1 MEELRS
7 NKKEERKKVRQAKGP
22 EIQPDSKTG
31 EKLTPEK
38 RLELLLDEETFETRV
53 MDLLSEKEREIIEEL
68 ENKLGWKKL
77 PYKNLRSFID
87 WLNHPTDV
95 SEESKVI
102 NYLIKNAI
110 YKELQKIAPESG
122 YLKDL
127 VYPKGLPEPT
137 EEELKK
143 YNIK

>member
-7 NKKEERKKVRQAKGP
+7 NKKEGRKKVRQRKGP

-31 EKLTPEK
+31 EKLTPEE

-53 MDLLSEKEREIIEEL
+53 MDLFSEGEKKKIEEL
-68 ENKLGWKKL
+68 KNKLGWEKL
-77 PYKNLRSFID
+77 PYRNLPTFIY

-110 YKELQKIAPESG
+110 YKELQKIAPGSG

>member
-7 NKKEERKKVRQAKGP
+7 NKKEGRKKVRQAKGP

-53 MDLLSEKEREIIEEL
+53 MDLLSEKEREIIKEL
-68 ENKLGWKKL
+68 KNELGWEKL
-77 PYKNLRSFID
+77 PYRNLPTFIY